1 MQNPDC
7 GILLKQIDTL
17 LAKRANAAM
26 KQAGVTLSQ
35 VTLLR
40 VLAEQPQQR
49 AEFKFVERELG
60 VSQPTT
66 AGLIARLREKG
77 LVTCCASP
85 TTANAKVAQLTP
97 AGQAVVEACEHDMR
111 HEEEVIFAGFAPDER
126 EQLLAMLARVR
137 ANLGG

>member
-40 VLAEQPQQR
+40 VLAEQPQQC
-49 AEFKFVERELG
+49 AEFKLVERELG

-77 LVTCCASP
+77 LVTSCASP
-85 TTANAKVAQLTP
+85 TTANAKVAQLTQ
-97 AGQAVVEACEHDMR
+97 AGQAVIEACEQDMQR
-111 HEEEVIFAGFAPDER
+111 EEETIFAGFAPDER
-126 EQLLAMLARVR
+126 EQLLKMLERIR